1 MSGDKPKFKVRHHH
15 HSQDEK
21 HKHHHPHDQDHEHG
35 HGHDH
40 DEHHQHSKANS
51 FSNAFKIGIILNL
64 IFTLI
69 EFTYGI
75 LSHSLALI
83 ADAGH
88 NLSDVL
94 GLAIAFV
101 ATILIK
107 RKANQKFTFGLRGST
122 ILSALFNSIF
132 LFLAVGAIFWEAIHR
147 FNSVETIQTNTMMI
161 VAAVGIIINFTTAML
176 FHTHSHDD
184 LNAKGAFL
192 HLLGDAVISLGVVI
206 AGLAIKFTGFTII
219 DPIISIIISLVIVY
233 NTWSLF
239 KEALFLTLNA
249 VPEKI
254 NMDELVSYLTH
265 IEGVESVHDLHVWAI
280 STNENALTAHL
291 ILPNGIS
298 DHSFL
303 RKIEQ
308 DLKVKFKIQHTTI
321 QTETKI
327 CHDLFDETCFKL

>member
-15 HSQDEK
+15 HD
-21 HKHHHPHDQDHEHG
+21 HG
-35 HGHDH
+35 HGDGHNHNHHHDH
-40 DEHHQHSKANS
+40 SDHQQHSKIHS

-64 IFTLI
+64 IFTVI
-69 EFTYGI
+69 EFFYGL

-94 GLAIAFV
+94 GLVIAFI

-107 RKANQKFTFGLRGST
+107 RKANQKFTFGLKGST
-122 ILSALFNSIF
+122 ILSALFNAIL

-147 FNSVETIQTNTMMI
+147 FNSVESIQTNTMMI
-161 VAAVGIIINFTTAML
+161 VATVGIIINFTTAML

-192 HLLGDAVISLGVVI
+192 HLIGDAVISLGVVI
-206 AGLAIKFTGFTII
+206 AGLAIKFTGYNII
-219 DPIISIIISLVIVY
+219 DPIISIIISIVIVY

-254 NMDELVSYLTH
+254 NMDELVDYLTK
-265 IEGVESVHDLHVWAI
+265 IKGVESVHDLHVWAI

-298 DHSFL
+298 DNSFL

-308 DLKVKFKIQHTTI
+308 DLKDKFKIHHSTI

-327 CHDLFDETCFKL
+327 CHEFFDETCFKSK